1 MPATDSREVRTVEKH
16 RQVRR
21 AGGPT
26 LLAGVARRIAQREV
40 ERRAVITTEPAMARH
55 LRRAEPTG
63 RGGGVSDL
71 RARLQTLTPAERVAH
86 LTPGKAVRITREFAG
101 LSQLALAAR
110 AGLAQGTLS
119 AIESGKAT
127 LGAERAK
134 RLALALGVHPAALL
148 FPDWP
153 ESTSGK
159 RRP

>member
-1 MPATDSREVRTVEKH
+1 MWTVEEAAAVKKQIRRYPQH
-16 RQVRR
+16 IREKYEQWKNIVRSS
-21 AGGPT
+21 G
-26 LLAGVARRIAQREV
+26 L
-40 ERRAVITTEPAMARH
+40 
-55 LRRAEPTG
+55 
-63 RGGGVSDL
+63 SS
-71 RARLQTLTPAERVAH
+71 AERVAH

-101 LSQLALAAR
+101 LSQIALAAR

-153 ESTSGK
+153 EPTGNK
-159 RRP
+159 RR